1 MKKFVAMMILCL
13 VIICSVAS
21 AEIYPQAFVI
31 SEVNYEENTI
41 LLVDCNGEGW
51 IWEGIEDYGVG
62 DIIAAIMDDSKTE
75 TIYDDIIIM
84 IRYAGYM
91 EGWE

>member
-1 MKKFVAMMILCL
+1 MKKIAVIFVMFVLMI
-13 VIICSVAS
+13 VHAS
-21 AEIYPQAFVI
+21 AEIYPQAFVV

-51 IWEGIEDYGVG
+51 IWEGTEDYNVG
-62 DIIAAIMDDSKTE
+62 DIVAAIMDDSETK
-75 TIYDDIIIM
+75 TIYDDVIVIIQ
-84 IRYAGYM
+84 YAGYI

>member
-1 MKKFVAMMILCL
+1 MKKFVAMMILYI
-13 VIICSVAS
+13 VMVCSVAS
-21 AEIYPQAFVI
+21 AEIYPQAFVV

-41 LLVDCNGEGW
+41 FLVDCNGEGW
-51 IWEGIEDYGVG
+51 IWECIEDYNIG
-62 DIIAAIMDDSKTE
+62 DVIAAIMDDSETE

-84 IRYAGYM
+84 IQYAGYM

>member
-1 MKKFVAMMILCL
+1 MKKFFAIVTLFVL
-13 VIICSVAS
+13 LTVNAS
-21 AEIYPQAFVI
+21 AEIYPQAFVV

-62 DIIAAIMDDSKTE
+62 DIIAAIMDDSETE
-75 TIYDDIIIM
+75 TIYDDIIVM

>member
-1 MKKFVAMMILCL
+1 MKKIAVIFVMFVLMA
-13 VIICSVAS
+13 VHAS
-21 AEIYPQAFVI
+21 AEIYPQAFVV

-51 IWEGIEDYGVG
+51 IWEGIEDYEVD
-62 DIIAAIMDDSKTE
+62 DIIAAIMDDSETE
-75 TIYDDIIIM
+75 TIYDDIIVM
-84 IRYAGYM
+84 IQYAGYM

>member
-1 MKKFVAMMILCL
+1 MKKFFAIVTLFVL
-13 VIICSVAS
+13 LTVSAS

-51 IWEGIEDYGVG
+51 IWEGIEDYEVG

-84 IRYAGYM
+84 IQYVGYM

>member
-1 MKKFVAMMILCL
+1 MKKIAVIFVMFVLIATH
-13 VIICSVAS
+13 AS
-21 AEIYPQAFVI
+21 AEIYPQAFVV

-62 DIIAAIMDDSKTE
+62 DIIAAIMDDSETK

-84 IRYAGYM
+84 IQYAGYM

>member
-1 MKKFVAMMILCL
+1 MKKIAVIFVMFVLMA
-13 VIICSVAS
+13 VHAS
-21 AEIYPQAFVI
+21 AEIYPQAFVV

-51 IWEGIEDYGVG
+51 IWEGIEDYEVG
-62 DIIAAIMDDSKTE
+62 DIIAAIMDDSETK
-75 TIYDDIIIM
+75 TIYDDIIVM

>member
-1 MKKFVAMMILCL
+1 MKKIVVIFVMFVLMA
-13 VIICSVAS
+13 VHAS
-21 AEIYPQAFVI
+21 AEIYPQAFVV

-62 DIIAAIMDDSKTE
+62 DIIAAIMDDSETE
-75 TIYDDIIIM
+75 TIYDDIIVM